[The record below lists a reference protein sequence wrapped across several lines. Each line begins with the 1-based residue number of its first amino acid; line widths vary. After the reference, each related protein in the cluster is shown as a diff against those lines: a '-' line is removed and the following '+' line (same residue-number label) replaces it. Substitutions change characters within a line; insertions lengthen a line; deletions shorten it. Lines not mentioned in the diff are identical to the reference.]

1 MRVRYTPRARA
12 DLQDID
18 AYLRTKSLQGARNVR
33 ERVQQAAR
41 NLGDMPGSGRESD
54 FPGIRVAPLV
64 TYPYIIYY
72 RIRDNEVHILHVR
85 HGARQ
90 QPAADDLE

>member
-1 MRVRYTPRARA
+1 MHEGSLYARARA

-54 FPGIRVAPLV
+54 LPGIRVALS
-64 TYPYIIYY
+64 
-72 RIRDNEVHILHVR
+72 
-85 HGARQ
+85 
-90 QPAADDLE
+90 